1 MSVARVEPLHSSKFE
16 VALRQRFRHALGS
29 DLYEFWVSD
38 HLQKVD
44 RLNAGYGQW
53 ILRATD
59 YLAEAYNL
67 GGRNILDI
75 GCGMGELVV
84 RLRVHGWDVFGVD
97 LDNEVLC
104 IGSILALENGYS
116 SPFTCSSGLA
126 LPFPDQSFDLVMLF
140 SVLEHID
147 DMPLRQ
153 LAMEVRRVLRG
164 VAYAVVPNR
173 LLNRDPHTG
182 LAWVPYMPRNL
193 AERYIR
199 LRGSRYRYLAS
210 MDGQWD
216 VHYRT
221 FYSLRGHL
229 SPWFE
234 IAPMPREF
242 VFPPFEISGF
252 VCAIGV
258 VYRIGHVR
266 IPLCVPLPAETLV
279 AHGLSP
285 LHFQKYIN
293 FILIPK

>member
-1 MSVARVEPLHSSKFE
+1 MMCMVGPLRSSQFE
-16 VALRQRFRHALGS
+16 VALRQRFKHAG
-29 DLYEFWVSD
+29 DGALYEFWVDD

-44 RLNAGYGQW
+44 RHNVGYGRW
-53 ILRATD
+53 ISRAMD
-59 YLAEAYNL
+59 YLARAYDL
-67 GGRNILDI
+67 HGRRVLDV

-84 RLRVHGWDVFGVD
+84 RLRVHGWDALGVD
-97 LDNEVLC
+97 LDNEALC
-104 IGSILALENGYS
+104 IGSILASENGYS
-116 SPFTCSSGLA
+116 SPFVRSSGVA
-126 LPFPDQSFDLVMLF
+126 LPFPDQSFDSVTLF
-140 SVLEHID
+140 SVLEHMD
-147 DMPLRQ
+147 DVTLRQ

-164 VAYAVVPNR
+164 VAYVVVPNR

-182 LAWVPYMPRNL
+182 LAWVPYMPRTL
-193 AERYIR
+193 AERYVR

-242 VFPPFEISGF
+242 VFPPFETSGF

-258 VYRIGHVR
+258 VYRIGRVR

-279 AHGLSP
+279 AQGLSP
-285 LHFQKYIN
+285 LHFQQYIN